1 MKGWVGLV
9 GWPIADG
16 LPTLVVT
23 HQLQVERRTGEVR
36 RPETDVLPMCHATN
50 LPTRWRQKPA
60 GIEITSLSPYVLLC
74 MLQEAAYAKHAMW
87 LNNSCTSMNQ
97 PIRNTW
103 IIQNYVLWMENV
115 NVIVWRCFSPV
126 VSWCDETVRWYSS
139 PTQWERLALPPQFA
153 IDKRRPTSDTLSAM
167 HAAQSHSQ
175 HTIHQP
181 TRER

>member
-1 MKGWVGLV
+1 MKMSVWSLSRQRSVFQRYHSEN
-9 GWPIADG
+9 IYQSF
-16 LPTLVVT
+16 T
-23 HQLQVERRTGEVR
+23 HKMAAKASWHR
-36 RPETDVLPMCHATN
+36 
-50 LPTRWRQKPA
+50 
-60 GIEITSLSPYVLLC
+60 ITSLSPYVLLC